1 MMELYIERKIKINDW
16 LIKARWLYGL
26 GVFGIGILSKTIS
39 ATNVNFPFR
48 LMIELLVFFYSINIV
63 FLLFFRS
70 VQTSKSP
77 ASLNVLSI
85 LQIIFELFILT
96 VIMHYAGGITS
107 ISPVFY
113 FMPIVAS
120 SFLFGTLGSLATA
133 AGSAVAINILVILE
147 YYNYIPHISRYSVQ
161 TIDFSDLSISLTKTI
176 SISIFYIIV
185 GIYTG
190 YGAKMLFDREKV
202 IEEKTD
208 QLKIKT
214 SLLVG
219 REKKLSET
227 NNRLEEEEK
236 KIGSI
241 ISNFTD
247 PVIFI
252 DSVGKISLF
261 NPVAKEVL
269 GFDETTV
276 GQKVSSIDN
285 FSLNNFHDFIKSE
298 YKVKKIINQE
308 VRGGGEAEEMTLL
321 YNEQERTYKIMTA
334 SVCDSGGTCY
344 GFIKV
349 FYDLTQEK
357 RIDQMKSDFIS
368 IAAHQLRTPL
378 SGIKWAI
385 KMILDG
391 DTGQI
396 NEEQKDLLQKGY
408 ESNERIIGLVN
419 DMLNVSRIEAEK
431 IDYKFEMCDFMT
443 PLNKVVSEL
452 KDQIEKKKIKLV
464 VNVPK
469 ILPLVYCDK
478 EKIILAIQGL
488 IENSVKYTPDY
499 GRIEVS
505 LSVLKKFLK
514 VSIRDNGMGIPKID
528 QDKLFTK
535 FFRAQNAKRMQTDG
549 SGLGLFIV
557 KNIVTKHGGEIEL
570 KSKEGAGTEF
580 TFTIPLK
587 EKNI

>member
-514 VSIRDNGMGIPKID
+514 VSIRDNGMGIPKSD